1 MAKAWRMKPSPTR
14 VCCHS
19 FPPNFIGLI
28 ILPAIEVGESWN
40 TWNLP
45 EGVPSGSRFKGA
57 LQNTTPT
64 RNSGS
69 SLYLLPASGA
79 FLGNVGSGRPV
90 ENALLPKVQTRP
102 ANDVAPFPS
111 PTELAH
117 IGESGEGEPMSV
129 DNRPPASNDAVSS
142 PLPMVWDTLSD
153 AVGPESGFQ
162 DALMFDDAL
171 TCM

>member
-57 LQNTTPT
+57 LQNTTAT
-64 RNSGS
+64 RNFGS

-79 FLGNVGSGRPV
+79 FLANVGSGRPV
-90 ENALLPKVQTRP
+90 ENAPLLKVQTRP
-102 ANDVAPFPS
+102 ANDVAPFPI
-111 PTELAH
+111 PTEFVH
-117 IGESGEGEPMSV
+117 ISDSGEGEPMSV
-129 DNRPPASNDAVSS
+129 DNRPPASNNVAPS
-142 PLPMVWDTLSD
+142 PLPMIWDSFNG
-153 AVGPESGFQ
+153 AVGSESGFQ
-162 DALMFDDAL
+162 DALMFDDAP